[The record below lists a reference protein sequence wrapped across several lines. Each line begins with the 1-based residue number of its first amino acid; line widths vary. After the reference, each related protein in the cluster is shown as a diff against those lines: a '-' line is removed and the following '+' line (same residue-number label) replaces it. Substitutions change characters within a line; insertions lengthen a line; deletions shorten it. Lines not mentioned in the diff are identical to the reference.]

1 MNEPAVGKQG
11 AVLLHE
17 GGEGGETAE
26 EAGSKQAVSHR
37 ERFSA
42 AFHGSLQQ
50 AHEKTAEHVDAEDA
64 EREGHGQVRS

>member
-1 MNEPAVGKQG
+1 MVEVKRIER
-11 AVLLHE
+11 E

-26 EAGSKQAVSHR
+26 KAGSKQAVSHR

-50 AHEKTAEHVDAEDA
+50 AHENRRA
-64 EREGHGQVRS
+64 R

>member
-1 MNEPAVGKQG
+1 MVEVKRIER
-11 AVLLHE
+11 E

-26 EAGSKQAVSHR
+26 KAGSKQAVSHR

-50 AHEKTAEHVDAEDA
+50 AHEKTARA
-64 EREGHGQVRS
+64 R